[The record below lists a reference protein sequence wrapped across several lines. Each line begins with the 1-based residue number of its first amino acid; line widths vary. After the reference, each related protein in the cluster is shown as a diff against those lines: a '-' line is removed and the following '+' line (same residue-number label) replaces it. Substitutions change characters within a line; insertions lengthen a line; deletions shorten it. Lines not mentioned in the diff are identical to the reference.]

1 MKKMIIY
8 VGIIALI
15 LAGLIYCFYYNVA
28 AVEVVKAKRGNI
40 ERTVVDTGYVQAV
53 DDYEIYSEQD
63 GKIIKL
69 DVVRGQKVLKDQ
81 TIMVL
86 ENQDIAMVSQYFLA
100 EVTRAQTE
108 VSSTEA
114 ALAKANLEL
123 ADAQINY
130 ERTRKLFEAGAVSQ
144 AELDASALAKNKS
157 RENVDE
163 LIYNSELANEQAS
176 NYLDLYNT
184 SIKREEKLIIR
195 SPSDG
200 RILKLPAEV
209 GNVVTTGTLLASLG
223 IADNLEIKAD
233 LLGDDLGDVAIG
245 QKVRVIAPVLGSQTL
260 YGEIAEI
267 YPHAEEKL
275 STLGVLQRRVPVI
288 IKLDNTANLKPGY
301 EIRVS
306 VITASREN
314 VIILPRQ
321 AIFSDSIGQ
330 KKVMLAADNKVRHV
344 SVKTGLM
351 DNRNIEITEGINVD
365 DIVIKDAN
373 KIIKENTRIRF
384 KQE

>member
-1 MKKMIIY
+1 MKKVIIY

-15 LAGLIYCFYYNVA
+15 LAGLIYYFYYNVA
-28 AVEVVKAKRGNI
+28 AVEVVKAKNGNI

-144 AELDASALAKNKS
+144 AELDASALTKNKS

-176 NYLDLYNT
+176 NYRDLYNT

-245 QKVRVIAPVLGSQTL
+245 QKVRVIAPVLGNQVL

-267 YPHAEEKL
+267 YPHVEEKL
-275 STLGVLQRRVPVI
+275 SKLGVLQRRVPVI

-306 VITASREN
+306 VITARREN

-330 KKVMLAADNKVRHV
+330 KKVCWP
-344 SVKTGLM
+344 
-351 DNRNIEITEGINVD
+351 
-365 DIVIKDAN
+365 
-373 KIIKENTRIRF
+373 
-384 KQE
+384 

>member
-1 MKKMIIY
+1 M
-8 VGIIALI
+8 
-15 LAGLIYCFYYNVA
+15 
-28 AVEVVKAKRGNI
+28 
-40 ERTVVDTGYVQAV
+40 VDTGYVQAV

-176 NYLDLYNT
+176 NYRDLYNT
-184 SIKREEKLIIR
+184 SIKREEKLI
-195 SPSDG
+195 
-200 RILKLPAEV
+200 
-209 GNVVTTGTLLASLG
+209 
-223 IADNLEIKAD
+223 
-233 LLGDDLGDVAIG
+233 
-245 QKVRVIAPVLGSQTL
+245 
-260 YGEIAEI
+260 
-267 YPHAEEKL
+267 
-275 STLGVLQRRVPVI
+275 
-288 IKLDNTANLKPGY
+288 
-301 EIRVS
+301 
-306 VITASREN
+306 
-314 VIILPRQ
+314 
-321 AIFSDSIGQ
+321 
-330 KKVMLAADNKVRHV
+330 
-344 SVKTGLM
+344 
-351 DNRNIEITEGINVD
+351 
-365 DIVIKDAN
+365 
-373 KIIKENTRIRF
+373 KENTRIRV
-384 KQE
+384 KQD

>member
-1 MKKMIIY
+1 
-8 VGIIALI
+8 
-15 LAGLIYCFYYNVA
+15 
-28 AVEVVKAKRGNI
+28 
-40 ERTVVDTGYVQAV
+40 
-53 DDYEIYSEQD
+53 
-63 GKIIKL
+63 
-69 DVVRGQKVLKDQ
+69 
-81 TIMVL
+81 MVL

-176 NYLDLYNT
+176 NYRDLYNT

-267 YPHAEEKL
+267 YPHAEEKQGK
-275 STLGVLQRRVPVI
+275 TCQCQDG
-288 IKLDNTANLKPGY
+288 
-301 EIRVS
+301 
-306 VITASREN
+306 
-314 VIILPRQ
+314 
-321 AIFSDSIGQ
+321 
-330 KKVMLAADNKVRHV
+330 AD
-344 SVKTGLM
+344 G
-351 DNRNIEITEGINVD
+351 
-365 DIVIKDAN
+365 
-373 KIIKENTRIRF
+373 
-384 KQE
+384 

>member
-1 MKKMIIY
+1 MKKIIIY
-8 VGIIALI
+8 TSVIALI
-15 LAGLIYCFYYNVA
+15 LAGLIYYFYYNVPV
-28 AVEVVKAKRGNI
+28 VEVVKAKKGNI

-86 ENQDIAMVSQYFLA
+86 ENKDISMVSQYFLV
-100 EVTRAQTE
+100 ELTRAQTE

-123 ADAQINY
+123 ADAQISY
-130 ERTRKLFEAGAVSQ
+130 ERTSKLFAAGAVSQ
-144 AELDASALAKNKS
+144 AELDASTLARNKS

-163 LIYNSELANEQAS
+163 LIYNSKLANEKAD
-176 NYLDLYNT
+176 NYRALYDT
-184 SIKREEKLIIR
+184 SLKREEKLIIR
-195 SPSDG
+195 SPLDG
-200 RILKLPAEV
+200 TILKLPVET

-223 IADNLEIKAD
+223 IEDHLEIKAD

-245 QKVRVIAPVLGSQTL
+245 QKVRVIAPVLGNQVL
-260 YGEIAEI
+260 YGEIAVI

-301 EIRVS
+301 EIRVG

-321 AIFSDSIGQ
+321 AIFSGLAGE
-330 KKVMLAADNKVRHV
+330 KKVMLTADNKVRHV
-344 SVKTGLM
+344 NVKTGLM
-351 DNRNIEITEGINVD
+351 DNRNIEITEGLNID
-365 DIVIKDAN
+365 DLVIKDAN
-373 KIIKENTRIRF
+373 KIIKENTRIRV